1 MSSRIVILG
10 PNGSGK
16 STLMKLICG
25 ELEPQGGYVQRNPK
39 LRIAKFTQHHV
50 DALDVNKTPL
60 EHMLCLFPQEK
71 PTTIRPHLARY
82 GIPAELAEQQIRT
95 LSGGQKS
102 RVSFA
107 AITCRKPHLL
117 ALDEPSNHLDLETI
131 EALILACNQ
140 FNGGIIL
147 ISHDQHLVSSCGEE
161 FWVVGDRKVTNFKGT
176 FREYKAAMEK
186 GMLF

>member
-95 LSGGQKS
+95 LSGGQRAGSPLLRSHGESLTCLLSMS
-102 RVSFA
+102 RQT
-107 AITCRKPHLL
+107 IWIWKLLKP
-117 ALDEPSNHLDLETI
+117 S
-131 EALILACNQ
+131 
-140 FNGGIIL
+140 
-147 ISHDQHLVSSCGEE
+147 
-161 FWVVGDRKVTNFKGT
+161 
-176 FREYKAAMEK
+176 Y
-186 GMLF
+186 